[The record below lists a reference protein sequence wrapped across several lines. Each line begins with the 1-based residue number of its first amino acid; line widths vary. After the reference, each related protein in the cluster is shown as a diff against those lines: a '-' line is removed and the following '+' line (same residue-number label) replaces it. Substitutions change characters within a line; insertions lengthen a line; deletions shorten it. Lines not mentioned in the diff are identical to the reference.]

1 MYVAEVPNRNSPPA
15 ILLRESFRKN
25 GKVKNRTIANLSSW
39 PRPRVDALRR
49 LLRGELDDTSV
60 SDPTMGPTFGV
71 LHALK
76 HVAAEIGIGPA
87 LGQSKAGKLDLF
99 LVLARVAHQGSR
111 LSAVRWARDQAV
123 AEVLGLDA
131 FDEEDLYGALDDL
144 AGRQSKIETALWRS
158 YLKRCEIPPVLFLYD
173 VTSTYLEGEHNALG
187 EFGYNRDGKRG
198 KLQIVIGLLT
208 DPSGEPLAVRVFRG
222 NTADPKTVATQIDV
236 LTKQFAVKDVVF
248 VGDRGM
254 VKSTGKKDLDGAGF
268 RYISALTDPQIRKL
282 LSEKIIQMELFTEQ
296 VCEVEADKLRFIL
309 RKNPEEARRL
319 QHRLDDKLTK
329 LRQKISGRNQQVEK
343 SPRAKPEA
351 GLRTLTEWISRHK
364 LDGIVQLQLEGRQIV
379 ETVDPQAEQRALDL
393 AGCYVIV
400 TNVSQD
406 QFATQAIHDSYLA
419 LQKVERDFRTMKTG
433 MLEVRPVFVRKDS
446 RTRGHVLCCMLALK
460 LQRELERRLAAAFGT
475 TDQDPHAITV
485 SDALAALNRLCLL
498 VYDIHVK
505 DKSGKRGE
513 KPQKEQTHNTTVT
526 RLPKPDP
533 HQRRILDALR
543 VSLPAN

>member
-49 LLRGELDDTSV
+49 LLRGELDDAAV
-60 SDPTMGPTFGV
+60 SDPTLGPTFGV

-87 LGQSKAGKLDLF
+87 LGQSKAGKLGLF

-131 FDEEDLYGALDDL
+131 FDEEHLYGALDDL
-144 AGRQSKIETALWRS
+144 AGKQNKIETALWRS
-158 YLKRCEIPPVLFLYD
+158 YLARCETPPVRFLYD

-222 NTADPKTVATQIDV
+222 NTADPKTVATQIDI
-236 LTKQFAVKDVVF
+236 LSKQFAVKDVVF

-309 RKNPEEARRL
+309 RKNPEEARRM

-343 SPRAKPEA
+343 SPRSKPEA
-351 GLRTLTEWISRHK
+351 GLRRLTEWISRHK
-364 LDGIVQLQLEGRQIV
+364 LDGIVQLQLEGRRIV
-379 ETVDPQAEQRALDL
+379 DTLDPQAEQRALDL

-543 VSLPAN
+543 VSLPAT